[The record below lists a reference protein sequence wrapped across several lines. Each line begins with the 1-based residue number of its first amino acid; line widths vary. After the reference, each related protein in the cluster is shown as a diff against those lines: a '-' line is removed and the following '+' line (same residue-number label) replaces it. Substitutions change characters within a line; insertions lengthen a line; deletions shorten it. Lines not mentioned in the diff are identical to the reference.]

1 MPALLYRQ
9 ANPHMKW
16 LTEKI
21 ALATRDINNN
31 SCGEKEELIETLEK
45 IIDQLDKRRKA
56 NI

>member
-1 MPALLYRQ
+1 
-9 ANPHMKW
+9 MKW

-31 SCGEKEELIETLEK
+31 NNSCGETEELIETLEK